1 MNIIHEKIKEMDSL
15 MKEIDELKD
24 SLNSDEIEKVLINTL
39 EISTRLAKFQS
50 QLFDIRK
57 IKNKK

>member
-39 EISTRLAKFQS
+39 EI
-50 QLFDIRK
+50 
-57 IKNKK
+57 